1 MHFFC
6 NLHHVPSSTSPN
18 CITMTSSVIFICF
31 SLCFMSQIYS
41 TELPIDWGSL
51 SHSLEP
57 FSCVLYVY
65 VFAYVYVCVRRCC
78 EYFNQ
83 SEVQLQTWNCY
94 LQVVVQVWLP
104 VSPSSM
110 DIPLSV
116 RLSCLYCTSLMEH
129 WSSTRPL
136 PLWSF
141 LFFCPRI
148 LCGEWVCKRYMYME
162 GCVCVCWACGGMWG
176 WTYVGVC
183 VHVWHFIGAR
193 CL

>member
-1 MHFFC
+1 MLAPVQLAGLIAHADSLVSISFQPFLSGCVCCSGEVMSSACLIPSQGHSLLMHFFC

-83 SEVQLQTWNCY
+83 SEVQLQT
-94 LQVVVQVWLP
+94 
-104 VSPSSM
+104 
-110 DIPLSV
+110 
-116 RLSCLYCTSLMEH
+116 
-129 WSSTRPL
+129 
-136 PLWSF
+136 
-141 LFFCPRI
+141 
-148 LCGEWVCKRYMYME
+148 
-162 GCVCVCWACGGMWG
+162 
-176 WTYVGVC
+176 
-183 VHVWHFIGAR
+183 
-193 CL
+193 